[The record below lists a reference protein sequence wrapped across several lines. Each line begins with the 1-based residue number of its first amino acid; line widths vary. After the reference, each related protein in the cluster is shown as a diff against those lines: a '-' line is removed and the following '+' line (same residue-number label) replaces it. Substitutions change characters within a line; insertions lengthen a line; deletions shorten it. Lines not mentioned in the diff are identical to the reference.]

1 MRQQN
6 ARKIYSVSEVNYFA
20 RLALEQMF
28 FWVEGEISSLKKNP
42 GYNFFYLDLKDNLAV
57 LPSIIDGNLIAQLR
71 NEPLGQYILAYGQL
85 SLYDPIGKYQFRIHQ
100 IEAAGEGLMLK
111 KLQETIARLK
121 KEGLFDQKFKKEI
134 PSYPK
139 KVCVVTSYGSDAW
152 NDFIKHSQD
161 KFPFIEIYT
170 ADVRVQGP
178 KSIPQLLKILPLVDK
193 SGFDAIVVTRGGGSL
208 EDLTAFNDEGVAR
221 TIFKM
226 KTPTV
231 VAIGHETNESLAEWV
246 ADKRASTPTDAA
258 NIIVSGY
265 VHFLEKLASLKQQ
278 LELRSNYYF
287 STNFQKIDHIFYQ
300 LQRIKVS
307 FKDMPHKL
315 AVLKESLKRHKQ
327 QITQVEENLEKALR
341 GMAINSKLLIVSKS
355 QKLEF
360 ARRTLMALS
369 PKNTLERGYSI
380 VTDNGGKVLRRINSI
395 VVGDTVAV
403 KLVDG
408 SFKSSVKSKVI
419 YDQKSQRT

>member
-42 GYNFFYLDLKDNLAV
+42 GYNFFYLDLKDSLAV
-57 LPSIIDGNLIAQLR
+57 LPSIIDGNLIAELR

-111 KLQETIARLK
+111 KLQETIIRLK

-139 KVCVVTSYGSDAW
+139 RVCVVTSYGSDAW
-152 NDFIKHSQD
+152 NDFKKHSQD
-161 KFPFIEIYT
+161 KFPFIEVHT

-193 SGFDAIVVTRGGGSL
+193 GGFDVIVVTRGGGSL
-208 EDLTAFNDEGVAR
+208 EDLAAFNDEGVAR
-221 TIFKM
+221 AIFKM

-258 NIIVSGY
+258 NITVKSY

-278 LELRSNYYF
+278 LQLRSHYYF
-287 STNFQKIDHIFYQ
+287 STNFQRIDHIFYQ
-300 LQRIKVS
+300 LQRIKIS

-315 AVLKESLKRHKQ
+315 EVLKESLKRHKQ
-327 QITQVEENLEKALR
+327 QITQVDENLEKALR
-341 GMAINSKLLIVSKS
+341 DMAINSKLLIVSKS

-360 ARRTLMALS
+360 ARRTLMVLS

-380 VTDNGGKVLRRINSI
+380 VTDNSGDILRSINSI
-395 VVGDTVAV
+395 VVGNTVAV